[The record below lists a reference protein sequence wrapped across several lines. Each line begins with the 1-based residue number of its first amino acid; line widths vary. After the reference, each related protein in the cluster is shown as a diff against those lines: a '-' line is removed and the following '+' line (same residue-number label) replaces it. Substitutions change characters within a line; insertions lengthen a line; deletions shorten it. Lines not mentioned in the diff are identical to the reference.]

1 MTTISEGRHAVTRSQ
16 STSPAAEAVRETLRE
31 LRSMQPPVLH
41 HLDAVA
47 DTLTRIADADE
58 VITDR
63 ESDAIE
69 ELLVAEGGLAEA
81 VAVLLV
87 EMARQRRRA
96 GDCGAA
102 YAVTRGLR
110 RSADETVRRRLVDAM
125 ITVAHADGRCSPP
138 EIEAIRCIAAELGV
152 HLETDS
158 ILLGASGH

>member
-1 MTTISEGRHAVTRSQ
+1 MTTLREGRHDVTRPDA
-16 STSPAAEAVRETLRE
+16 TTPAADAVRETLRT
-31 LRSMQPPVLH
+31 LRSMEPPVLH

-47 DTLTRIADADE
+47 ETLTRIADADD

-63 ESDAIE
+63 ESAAIE

-87 EMARQRRRA
+87 EMARQRRRS

-110 RSADETVRRRLVDAM
+110 RSADATVRRRLVDAM
-125 ITVAHADGRCSPP
+125 ITVAHADGRYTRE

-152 HLETDS
+152 HVDPDAIGGGS
-158 ILLGASGH
+158 AGH

>member
-1 MTTISEGRHAVTRSQ
+1 MTTISEGRHAVTR
-16 STSPAAEAVRETLRE
+16 THPISPAADAVRDTLRA
-31 LRSMQPPVLH
+31 LRSMEPPVLD

-47 DTLTRIADADE
+47 DTLTRIAAADE
-58 VITDR
+58 VISAP
-63 ESDAIE
+63 ESSAIE

-87 EMARQRRRA
+87 EMARQRRRT

-110 RSADETVRRRLVDAM
+110 RSADEAVRRRLVDAM
-125 ITVAHADGRCSPP
+125 IAVAHADGRCTPS

-152 HLETDS
+152 HVEPDA
-158 ILLGASGH
+158 IRQPDVGH